1 MDLGD
6 LLFLGIVVASAI
18 GSAVGGMKK
27 KKALAGGAKKK
38 NAFAGGVMKKTA
50 RPTRSAALPATL
62 DTGLQNTPASPPRR
76 PRPSTPTAASV
87 KRLAPATSV
96 HSTKAPVLGVQQLLA
111 RPRRRHWREYLI
123 MKEVLG
129 PPVSLR
135 GMSDDSEH

>member
-27 KKALAGGAKKK
+27 KKALAGGVKK
-38 NAFAGGVMKKTA
+38 NSLAGGVMNKTT
-50 RPTRSAALPATL
+50 RPTRAATMPAATL
-62 DTGLQNTPASPPRR
+62 DTAASPPRR
-76 PRPSTPTAASV
+76 PRPPKSTVAPVRRMEPAA
-87 KRLAPATSV
+87 SV
-96 HSTKAPVLGVQQLLA
+96 HSTAAPGLIVHQKSG
-111 RPRRRHWREYLI
+111 RPKRGHWREYLI

-135 GMSDDSEH
+135 SMSDDSEY